1 MEKENSV
8 EHRSD
13 IVATHFRLIKPC
25 GNCPFRKE
33 GAIDL
38 ESGRLQGIVNH
49 LVHDD
54 HSTFHCHVTV
64 VGKTGGEWDEE
75 GQYTASGNEAMC
87 AGAMIYLEKLGR
99 PTVGMRLGRLW
110 GRYQPRAML
119 AHHDL
124 IMEPDKS
131 AFQPSRK
138 TQVKVRKHDAKTV

>member
-1 MEKENSV
+1 MDSNHAQLVQELK
-8 EHRSD
+8 
-13 IVATHFRLIKPC
+13 VARLD
-25 GNCPFRKE
+25 
-33 GAIDL
+33 AY
-38 ESGRLQGIVNH
+38 
-49 LVHDD
+49 
-54 HSTFHCHVTV
+54 
-64 VGKTGGEWDEE
+64 EE